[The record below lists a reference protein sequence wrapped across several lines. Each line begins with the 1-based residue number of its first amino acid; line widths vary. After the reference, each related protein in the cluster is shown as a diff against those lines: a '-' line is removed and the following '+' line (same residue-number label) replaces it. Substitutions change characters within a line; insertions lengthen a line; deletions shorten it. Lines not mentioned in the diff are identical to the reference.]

1 MFGHNF
7 KPCLKTCLQHVYI
20 NVYTILEH
28 MFPPDLKICLHNV
41 REHLC
46 NMFGDKFNH
55 VWIHVSTVFK
65 DMFTPCL
72 TTYFYIVWFLFT
84 QYFQTHLVSLIYI
97 MFQDVLTLCMKTCL
111 LKDNQLM
118 AFFETFEPIFIK
130 NWSNCSFGWKWIKN
144 QYNLV

>member
-1 MFGHNF
+1 MFEDMFTFMFTPYLN
-7 KPCLKTCLQHVYI
+7 TCFHQI
-20 NVYTILEH
+20 WRFVYTMSENICA
-28 MFPPDLKICLHNV
+28 ICLETSLTN
-41 REHLC
+41 
-46 NMFGDKFNH
+46 